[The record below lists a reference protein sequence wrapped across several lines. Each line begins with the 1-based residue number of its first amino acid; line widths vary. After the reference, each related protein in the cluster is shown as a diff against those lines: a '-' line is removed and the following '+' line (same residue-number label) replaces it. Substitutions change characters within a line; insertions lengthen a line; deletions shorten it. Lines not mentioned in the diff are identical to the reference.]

1 MHRQRILAAV
11 VLLCWGAASAE
22 AQYFGQNKVR
32 YETLD
37 WEVLKTDRFDIH
49 YARRQRGSIEPFA
62 RMAERW
68 YERLSKLL
76 EHHLPPGQPLILYD
90 SHTAFRGTTVIPGF
104 ISETTGGVTEGLRR
118 RVVMPMAGP
127 LAETDHV
134 LGHELVHA
142 FQYDI
147 TTPRDTKGM
156 AVGTPGAVALPLWFI
171 EGMAEYLSLGPE
183 DPHTAMWM
191 RDALQREDFPS
202 LDQLDNPKYFPYR
215 FGHAFWAYVGGK
227 YGDEVIGRMLKV
239 AGQSRSWEAAI
250 RSVLAVSPEELGRQ
264 WREALRERFQPVLE
278 AARPSAEHGRLL
290 VSRKAGGGR
299 LNLSPVLS
307 PDGRLMI
314 FYSERDLVSVDLF
327 LYDVEARAV
336 RGRLTNTAVDPHLDS
351 LQFVNSAG
359 AWSPDGRSIAF
370 ASIQAGKPEVHL
382 WEVSARRTAKRIR
395 LEGLA
400 EVQHLS
406 FAPDG
411 RRLALS
417 AMSGGLTDLY
427 VLDTETGELRR
438 LTEDPYAD
446 LQPAWSPDGS
456 TIAFVTDRF
465 TSDLGRLS
473 FGDYR
478 LGLYRLADGRI
489 EPGPSLGPGKH
500 INPNWSGDGASLYF
514 ISDHSGVS
522 NIYRA
527 RLDSGEIRQVTDLR
541 TGASGIGALSPALS
555 LAAGAS
561 RLAFTSFEGDN
572 YDIYLI
578 ESPEQLA
585 GKPIREPAHG
595 RLAGILPPH
604 PRAGGAVAELLAR
617 PELGL
622 ASGQQF
628 QVGPYRPRLSLDY
641 VAPPSIGVGFGSFGP
656 VVGGGTAFYWS
667 DLLGHHLLMATLQ
680 STSFTSGSLLNNLG
694 GMIGYQNQRRRWN
707 WGLLGGQLP
716 FLSGGYNSTVAL
728 VGGRPS
734 LLEESILFWQINREA
749 AALVSYPFNR
759 AKRVEFTG
767 GYRNIAFSAKS
778 ELAIFELGTGRLVG
792 LTRRDLPMPPAL
804 HMGTA
809 SAAFVHDTSIFGG
822 TSPIMG
828 RRYRLE
834 YGAAAGT
841 VNHTHALVDYREYV
855 RLARPL
861 TLATRL
867 LHYGRYGGGAEDYR
881 FQDVFLGYPSLVR
894 GYSAGSFRAQECGQ
908 NSGRCPVFDQLF
920 GSRMAVANAELR
932 IPLFGALG
940 LVRSPG
946 VPPVEIA
953 PFFDAGIAWYGRE
966 NLSVLRGARKPI
978 TSYGAS
984 LRLNVLGFAIAQISY
999 VQPQDRPLK
1008 SWHWEFALI
1017 PGF

>member
-1 MHRQRILAAV
+1 MHRRRAGLAF
-11 VLLCWGAASAE
+11 LLFLVAAPSP

-37 WEVLKTDRFDIH
+37 WEVLKTDRFEIH
-49 YARRQRGSIEPFA
+49 FASRQRGAAEEFG

-68 YERLSKLL
+68 YERLSKVL

-118 RVVMPMAGP
+118 RIVMPMAGP

-191 RDALQREDFPS
+191 RDAIAREEFPS
-202 LDQLDNPKYFPYR
+202 LKQLDSPKYFPYR
-215 FGHAFWAYVGGK
+215 FGHAFWAYVAGN
-227 YGDEVIGRMLKV
+227 YGDEVVGRMLKV
-239 AGQSRSWEAAI
+239 AGQSRSVEAAI
-250 RSVLAVSPEELGRQ
+250 RSVLQVSPEELGQ
-264 WREALRERFQPVLE
+264 AWRDALRERFRPVLE
-278 AARPSAEHGRLL
+278 ATQPPAKQARLL
-290 VSRKAGGGR
+290 ISRRGPGGR

-307 PDGRLMI
+307 PDGRLML
-314 FYSERDLVSVDLF
+314 FYSERDLLSVDLF
-327 LYDVEARAV
+327 LYDVERGAV
-336 RGRLTNTAVDPHLDS
+336 RARLTNTAVDPHLDS

-359 AWSPDGRSIAF
+359 AWSPDGRRVAF
-370 ASIQAGKPEVHL
+370 ASIQAGKPEVHI
-382 WEVSARRTAKRIR
+382 WDVAGRRTVKRIR
-395 LEGLA
+395 LRDLA

-417 AMSGGLTDLY
+417 AIVAGLTDLY
-427 VLDTETGELRR
+427 VLDIETGELRR
-438 LTEDPYAD
+438 LTEDAYAD
-446 LQPAWSPDGS
+446 LQPAWSPDGA

-465 TSDLGRLS
+465 TSDLNQLS

-489 EPGPSLGPGKH
+489 DPGPSLGAGKH
-500 INPNWSGDGASLYF
+500 INPNWSGDGGGLYF

-522 NIYRA
+522 NVYRA
-527 RLDSGEIRQVTDLR
+527 ELGSGEIRQVTNLR
-541 TGASGIGALSPALS
+541 TGASGIGALSPAMS
-555 LAAGAS
+555 IAASAP
-561 RLAFTSFEGDN
+561 RLAFTAFENDS

-578 ESPEQLA
+578 DSPEQLA
-585 GKPIREPAHG
+585 GFPVKQAWEG

-604 PRAGGAVAELLAR
+604 RDAAGAVAEFLAR
-617 PELGL
+617 PDLGL
-622 ASGQQF
+622 AAADNF
-628 QVGPYRPRLSLDY
+628 QVSPYRPRLSLDY

-667 DLLGHHLLMATLQ
+667 DLLGQHLLMATVQ
-680 STSFTSGSLLNNLG
+680 STSFTSGGLLNNLG
-694 GMIGYQNQRRRWN
+694 GMAGYQNQRRRWN
-707 WGLLGGQLP
+707 WGFLGGQLP
-716 FLSGGYNSTVAL
+716 YLSGGYRSTIAF

-734 LLEESILFWQINREA
+734 LVEESILFWQINREA
-749 AALVSYPFNR
+749 AALLSYPFNR
-759 AKRVEFTG
+759 AKRIEFTG

-778 ELAIFELGTGRLVG
+778 ETAIFDLATGS
-792 LTRRDLPMPPAL
+792 LTGFSRRDLPMPPGL
-804 HMGTA
+804 HLGTG
-809 SAAFVHDTSIFGG
+809 SAAFVHDTSVFGG

-841 VNHTHALVDYREYV
+841 VSHTHALIDYREYV

-861 TLATRL
+861 TLAGRL

-881 FQDVFLGYPSLVR
+881 FQDIFLGYPSLVR
-894 GYSAGSFRAQECGQ
+894 GYSAGSFRAQECGDNTGQ
-908 NSGRCPVFDQLF
+908 CPVFDQLF

-946 VPPVEIA
+946 VPPVEFA
-953 PFFDAGIAWYGRE
+953 PFYDAGIAWYSRE
-966 NLSVLRGARKPI
+966 NLSVLRGARKPV
-978 TSYGAS
+978 TSFGAS
-984 LRLNVLGFAIAQISY
+984 LRINLLGFAIAQISY